1 MKALKLS
8 LMVWLAALLLSSWPA
23 NGAQRSSL
31 EGAWNVGGGSDAN
44 ARITNNRG
52 QLEATN
58 EHGHTS
64 RLESASP
71 GRVRALD
78 WGGIT
83 GEVRGDRI
91 NWSNNTYWTRA
102 SNSAAYIGNMEGTWY
117 VRGSR
122 DANARITNNRGQLEA
137 TNENGQTSR
146 LEFAGRG
153 RVRAMD
159 WDITGEVRGDRINW
173 SNNTY
178 WSRAQNSAAYT
189 GNMEGAWYVGGA
201 RDAMARITN
210 NRGQLEATNE
220 NGQTSRLE
228 SAGRGR
234 VRAMDWDRITGEV
247 RYDRIE
253 WSNNTYWSR
262 GPNR

>member
-8 LMVWLAALLLSSWPA
+8 LLVWLAALLLSSWPA

-31 EGAWNVGGGSDAN
+31 EGAWNVGGDSNAN
-44 ARITNNRG
+44 ARITSNRG

-58 EHGHTS
+58 EFGHTS
-64 RLESASP
+64 RLESTGR

-91 NWSNNTYWTRA
+91 DWSNNSYWTRA
-102 SNSAAYIGNMEGTWY
+102 TNSAAYVGNMEGTWY
-117 VRGSR
+117 VGGRS
-122 DANARITNNRGQLEA
+122 DANARIANNRGQ
-137 TNENGQTSR
+137 
-146 LEFAGRG
+146 
-153 RVRAMD
+153 M
-159 WDITGEVRGDRINW
+159 
-173 SNNTY
+173 
-178 WSRAQNSAAYT
+178 
-189 GNMEGAWYVGGA
+189 
-201 RDAMARITN
+201 
-210 NRGQLEATNE
+210 EATNE

-234 VRAMDWDRITGEV
+234 VRAVEWGITGDVQGDRINWSNNTYWSRARNATTYNGNMEGAWYVGGDRNAMARITNNRGQLEATNEFGRTSRLESAGRGRVRAINWGSITGEI

-253 WSNNTYWSR
+253 WSNNTFWSR
-262 GPNR
+262 TANR